1 MAVLLLV
8 ALMGMG
14 LAAAGMVW
22 HTQLQR
28 EKEQDLLFAGD
39 QIRSAIEAYYNAS
52 PGAVKQYPSSLTDL
66 LKDSRYPDTRRYLR
80 RLYADPLTGKSE
92 WGLVPAPGAGILGVY
107 SLGTGEPFKQANF
120 PLRDAEF
127 EHKQSYADWKFTY
140 RPGFVLGA
148 PVQNRQ

>member
-14 LAAAGMVW
+14 LAAAGMFW

-28 EKEQDLLFAGD
+28 EKEQDLMFAGD

-52 PGAVKQYPSSLTDL
+52 PGAVKQYPTSLNDL

-80 RLYADPLTGKSE
+80 RLYVDPLTGSSE
-92 WGLVPAPGAGILGVY
+92 WGMVPAPGNGILGVF
-107 SLGTGEPFKQANF
+107 SLGPGEPFKQANF
-120 PLRDAEF
+120 PLKDAEF
-127 EHKQSYADWKFTY
+127 EHKQTYTDWKFTY
-140 RPGFVLGA
+140 RPASALGTPGPIA
-148 PVQNRQ
+148 Q